1 VDRVNINHIFSH
13 QKEYLEQEKQV
24 NTKKPLVSVYVTAYQ
39 HEKYISK
46 CLDSILSQRTNFPI
60 EVVIGEDQSTDKTRP
75 ICIEYAE
82 KHPDKIRLF
91 LRNRKQTAL
100 YDEKGNFKK
109 SINGILTLK
118 ACRGK
123 YVAICEGDDY
133 WTDPDKLQKQVD
145 FLEANNDYI
154 LCFTNCSILEDDK
167 ITQVNAVSHNKDTFS
182 HEDVPIYA
190 PTLTLVFRGLKARE
204 LPALAAEVPGGDTFL
219 LTWLSKFGKMKFLNF
234 NSAVY
239 RKHANGVW
247 SGKTAFEQKMHLF
260 DTRLA
265 MYQIAKLNLRNKLL
279 DHLAEILNQS
289 ASIIS
294 SEEELSQYKKAMSSY
309 NLLIKEKMGAKPLKI
324 TNDIGYLV
332 YADDILSSGIIRNQ
346 VIPLL
351 EKLSSKCNYNIT
363 LISIIL
369 PGFSYDNHKLAEFT
383 QHLNKYHIQLEIISE
398 PQNDQILR
406 DKLIKIVRSRQLSIL
421 HCRSYY
427 ATKIGLLVKDISEI
441 KIIFDVRGLFPEE
454 QKIMLQEKKS
464 DPEKI
469 EATYNEL
476 KSLESDLIT
485 GSDKVVVL
493 NQDFK
498 EHLKKDY
505 ANLSNLV
512 EIKNFASLEK
522 FKYSES
528 DRISIRKELNW
539 LQNKIFIYSGAFSP
553 WYDLN
558 LLAEWI
564 RTLAEAIPDSCFIIL
579 NYQDANSALNPNMET
594 LLQLSSSLRN
604 RMVIRYVESSAI
616 AAWLSASDVA
626 LIPHNPLYKEILRPA
641 QPIKFAEFLANGLQI
656 IASDYCGE
664 IKHMLVS
671 FPFIGYLV
679 KEKESIQNF
688 KKVLRQLLQ
697 FNDTKIREKISAVAA
712 DYAIELS
719 VKAYSDLYQN
729 QLEAINNTLNKNKRD
744 IRTINQDRPLNIL
757 VITCNHGAVTQVRI
771 LSPFRELYQRHLIQ
785 YRVFTLQE
793 EKEITHEDLEGVD
806 IVIFQRIDFQ
816 PLIEVLRY
824 ARRQGILTI
833 YEIDDN
839 LFELPPQ
846 NPGYRHYHK
855 SEVRKTIQCFLTES
869 DYVTVSTPKLREYFQ
884 KYNANILTLPNQVDA
899 QIYNYPHLK
908 PSKQIRIGFAGT
920 NTHQI
925 DLAQVIPALKR
936 IQKKYK
942 ERVKLVFI
950 NFIPQ
955 EFIGDPTVEFIPGM
969 DFIPRYAKILA
980 DANLDIGIAP
990 LRHNVF
996 NRSKS
1001 DVKFLEYGISKI
1013 AGIYSKYDPY
1023 SQSVTDKQTGLLVET
1038 ENPEEWYEKISL
1050 LIEDPTLRETL
1061 QLNAYNYVLNNR
1073 NFKDKAIDWF
1083 NLYQSLVKTKDST
1096 KSVYLQNRSNAQNS
1110 AVTKIPLTS
1119 IIILTYNALEYTKK
1133 TINSI
1138 LDNTEQPYEIVFV
1151 DNGSSDGTVVYL
1163 RHLTE
1168 QHNHIKLIENPHNRG
1183 FAAGNNQ
1190 GAALAQG
1197 KYLLLLNNDVLVSP
1211 DWLTSLVKGLVRDPK
1226 IGLIGPMTNS
1236 ISGRQR
1242 FAEINYQDDEG
1253 FYEFAQ
1259 YVRTVNKDKLTPRRR
1274 IAGFAMLTR
1283 KSIFE
1288 QLGGFD
1294 ESFGTGNFEDDDLC
1308 LRVRAAGYAIM
1319 VDESTFIHHYGSQTF
1334 KSNNLNYRQSIREK
1348 GQLFF
1353 KKWPNIDYNWL
1364 LEIKSSLAD
1373 EHQEKLIQAEK
1384 YLENSNPS
1392 NAKEIYDLIIRE
1404 NPLSCAALFGLAQT
1418 AYQTKDLK
1426 ESTKI
1431 LKRILQLYP
1440 DYYKAYNLLGVI
1452 SYDLTQYQHAELLFK
1467 RALSFK
1473 PDDPDIHQN
1482 LGETLF
1488 TEHKFDEAQ
1497 QKFIENVE
1505 RFPDRI
1511 EPLLRMVQIS
1521 AGAGNLEESAK
1532 YLQAARII
1540 EPDSAL
1546 ISQHS
1551 KWLQS
1556 LQSET
1561 G

>member
-1 VDRVNINHIFSH
+1 MTFEEFLKKY
-13 QKEYLEQEKQV
+13 QKEPVEEYPNNVLEKIT
-24 NTKKPLVSVYVTAYQ
+24 NPLVSCRISTYQ
-39 HEKYISK
+39 HVSYIRQCIEGVLMQK
-46 CLDSILSQRTNFPI
+46 TNFPF
-60 EVVIGEDQSTDKTRP
+60 EVLIGEDESNDGTRA
-75 ICIEYAE
+75 ICIEYA
-82 KHPDKIRLF
+82 KKYPDKIRLF
-91 LRNRKQTAL
+91 LHKRVNNILRDGKPTARFQST
-100 YDEKGNFKK
+100 YSKYM
-109 SINGILTLK
+109 
-118 ACRGK
+118 CRGK
-123 YVAICEGDDY
+123 YQAICEGDDY
-133 WTDPDKLQKQVD
+133 WTDPNKLQKQVD

-154 LCFTNCSILEDDK
+154 LCFTNCSILEDGK
-167 ITQVNAVSHNKDTFS
+167 ITKVNAVSHDQETFT
-182 HEDVPIYA
+182 HEDIPFYA
-190 PTLTLVFRGLKARE
+190 PTLTLVFRGSKARE
-204 LPALAAEVPGGDTFL
+204 LPELAAEVPGGDTFL

-239 RKHANGVW
+239 RKHANGIW
-247 SGKTAFEQKMHLF
+247 SGKSAFEQKMHLF

-265 MYQIAKLNLRNKLL
+265 MYQIAKLKLRNKLL
-279 DHLAEILNQS
+279 DHLSEILHQS
-289 ASIIS
+289 ASVIA
-294 SEEELSQYKKAMSSY
+294 SEEELSRYKKAMSSY
-309 NLLIKEKMGAKPLKI
+309 NLLIKEKMAAKPLAA
-324 TNDIGYLV
+324 TNNVGYLI
-332 YADDILSSGIIRNQ
+332 YADDILASGIIRNQ

-351 EKLSSKCNYNIT
+351 EKLSSECNYKIT
-363 LISIIL
+363 LISVIL
-369 PGFSYDNHKLAEFT
+369 QGFSYDNHKLTEFT
-383 QHLNKYHIQLEIISE
+383 RHLNKHKIHLEIISE

-406 DKLIKIVRSRQLSIL
+406 DQLIKIVRNRQLSIL
-421 HCRSYY
+421 HCRSYQ

-454 QKIMLQEKKS
+454 QKIILQEKKS

-469 EATYNEL
+469 EATYHEL

-485 GSDKVVVL
+485 VSDKVVVL
-493 NQDFK
+493 NRDFK
-498 EHLKKDY
+498 EHLKKDH
-505 ANLSNLV
+505 ADLSNLV
-512 EIKNFASLEK
+512 EIKNFVALEK

-528 DRISIRKELNW
+528 DRIRIRQELNW
-539 LQNKIFIYSGAFSP
+539 LQKKIFIYSGAFSP
-553 WYDLN
+553 WYDLY
-558 LLAEWI
+558 LLAKWI
-564 RTLAEAIPDSCFIIL
+564 RTLAEVFPDAGFIII
-579 NYQDANSALNPNMET
+579 NYQDVNTALNPDSEA
-594 LLQLSSSLRN
+594 LQQLSSTLKN
-604 RMVIRYVESSAI
+604 RIIIRSIESGAV

-626 LIPHNPLYKEILRPA
+626 LIPHNPLYKQILRPA

-656 IASDYCGE
+656 IAADYCGE
-664 IKHMLVS
+664 IKHMFES

-679 KEKESIQNF
+679 KEKESIQNL
-688 KKVLRQLLQ
+688 KKMLRQSLH
-697 FNDTKIREKISAVAA
+697 FNAPIIREKIAAVAA
-712 DYAIELS
+712 DYAIERS
-719 VKAYSDLYQN
+719 VKAYSDLYRN
-729 QLEAINNTLNKNKRD
+729 QLEAINNSIAISNGDSR
-744 IRTINQDRPLNIL
+744 INSQQRPLNIL
-757 VITCNHGAVTQVRI
+757 VITCNHGAVAQVRI
-771 LSPFRELYQRHLIQ
+771 LSPFRELHQRHLIQ
-785 YRVFTLQE
+785 YRIFTLQE
-793 EKEITHEDLEGVD
+793 ENEITHEDLEGVD

-839 LFELPPQ
+839 LLELPPQ

-855 SEVRKTIQCFLTES
+855 PEVRKTIQCFLTES
-869 DYVTVSTPKLREYFQ
+869 DHITVSTPKLREYFQ
-884 KYNANILTLPNQVDA
+884 KYNANISILPNQIDT
-899 QIYNYPHLK
+899 QIYCYPHLK
-908 PSKQIRIGFAGT
+908 PAKQIRIGFAGT
-920 NTHQI
+920 ITHQI

-936 IQKKYK
+936 IQKKYR

-955 EFIGDPTVEFIPGM
+955 EFIGDQKVEFIPGI

-980 DANLDIGIAP
+980 DANLDIGLAP
-990 LRHNVF
+990 LKHNVF

-1050 LIEDPTLRETL
+1050 LIEDSTFRETV
-1061 QLNAYNYVLNNR
+1061 QLNAYNHVLKNR
-1073 NFKDKAIDWF
+1073 NFKDKATAWF
-1083 NLYQSLVKTKDST
+1083 NLFQSLVKTKDST
-1096 KSVYLQNRSNAQNS
+1096 NSNYLQTHSNAPNPS
-1110 AVTKIPLTS
+1110 VTKTPLTA

-1138 LDNTEQPYEIVFV
+1138 LANTEQPYEIVLV
-1151 DNGSSDGTVVYL
+1151 DNGSSDGTVAYL
-1163 RHLTE
+1163 RHLTKKF
-1168 QHNHIKLIENPHNRG
+1168 NHIKLIENPHNRG

-1197 KYLLLLNNDVLVSP
+1197 EYLLFLNNDVLVSA
-1211 DWLTSLVKGLVRDPK
+1211 DWLTSLVRGLERDPQ

-1259 YVRTVNKDKLTPRRR
+1259 YVRTVNQGKFTPPRR

-1353 KKWPNIDYNWL
+1353 KKWPNIDYDWL
-1364 LEIKSSLAD
+1364 LEIKSSLTA
-1373 EHQEKLIQAEK
+1373 EHQEKLIRAEQ
-1384 YLENSNPS
+1384 YLEQEDISK
-1392 NAKEIYDLIIRE
+1392 AKQIYDLIIRE
-1404 NPLSCAALFGLAQT
+1404 NPISGAALFGLAQT
-1418 AYQTKDLK
+1418 AYQSKDLK

-1452 SYDLTQYQHAELLFK
+1452 SFDLAQYQHAELLFK
-1467 RALSFK
+1467 RALAFK

-1488 TEHKFDEAQ
+1488 AECKFDAAQ
-1497 QKFIENVE
+1497 QKFIENIE
-1505 RFPDRI
+1505 RFPAKI
-1511 EPLLRMVQIS
+1511 EPLLRMVQLS
-1521 AGAGNLEESAK
+1521 AGAGNFEESAK
-1532 YLQAARII
+1532 YLHAARII

-1546 ISQHS
+1546 ISQYS
-1551 KWLQS
+1551 RWLQS
-1556 LQSET
+1556 LRS
-1561 G
+1561 GSS